1 MLKKNVKY
9 CKINSMDITKEKLD
23 LIINEN
29 AGGMTGEKVKQSL
42 PIIKEH
48 LTARGVRFEL
58 HMVSKPHEAKFKTA
72 ELIDNGATIIVSVG
86 GDGTLHEV
94 VNGFK
99 NFDNVALGVVPCGTG
114 NDFAS
119 AIGISLDVK
128 TALDN
133 IIFGTPK
140 FTDYID
146 LEGVRG
152 INVVGMGI
160 DVDVLSAYHKLKKRT
175 KAGYTKCLVKTLV
188 GYTKDKFLDFTVSL
202 ENEEIKQKSFIA
214 CVCNGNRFGGGIPIC
229 PPAVVDDGELDFIT
243 VKEMNRLKIVSA
255 FIKLKKGKV
264 LDIKGATHKKVK
276 SVSIK
281 TSVPTF
287 VNVDGELYYD
297 IPFNATVVSNKLKM
311 YR

>member
-1 MLKKNVKY
+1 MN
-9 CKINSMDITKEKLD
+9 IQTDKLD
-23 LIINEN
+23 LIVNFN

-48 LTARGVRFEL
+48 LTDRGVRYEF
-58 HMVSKPHEAKFKTA
+58 HYVSAPHEAKDKTA
-72 ELIDNGATIIVSVG
+72 DLIKNGASIIVSVG

-94 VNGFK
+94 VNGFTDFSK
-99 NFDNVALGVVPCGTG
+99 TALGVIPCGTG

-128 TALDN
+128 KALN
-133 IIFGTPK
+133 TIIDGEPK
-140 FTDYID
+140 FTDFID
-146 LEGVRG
+146 VSGVRG

-160 DVDVLSAYHKLKKRT
+160 DVDVLSRYQKLKKRT
-175 KAGYTKCLVKTLV
+175 KAGYTKCLVKTLI
-188 GYTKDKFLDFTVSL
+188 GYTKDKFLDFTITTSA
-202 ENEEIKQKSFIA
+202 EQIKSRAFIA
-214 CVCNGNRFGGGIPIC
+214 CVCNGYKFGGGIPIC
-229 PPAVVDDGELDFIT
+229 PPAVIDDGLLDFVT
-243 VKEMNRLKIVSA
+243 VKEMNRLKIISA

-276 SVSIK
+276 SISIK
-281 TSVPTF
+281 TTRPTF
-287 VNVDGELYYD
+287 INVDGELYYD